1 MQLGIGVTLKVLQ
14 LNQQANDLDFS
25 GAASLTTLRYT
36 GKKITPVAEG
46 SQSNTVT
53 ITSANAALKNV
64 SFPDYDGKVNHLGTL
79 TVTGTTIGT
88 LSTGGV
94 ILNTNVINNDAMTA
108 INIGHAHL
116 NGELATTITVSG
128 NASLTTLDLSSMN
141 KVKAITVT
149 SNGKIASIT
158 APALTQL
165 AEPVADIDVTVSGN
179 ALVGAYTSAVSGTE
193 TSPYAENKIHYQESV
208 ASF

>member
-1 MQLGIGVTLKVLQ
+1 M
-14 LNQQANDLDFS
+14 
-25 GAASLTTLRYT
+25 
-36 GKKITPVAEG
+36 
-46 SQSNTVT
+46 
-53 ITSANAALKNV
+53 
-64 SFPDYDGKVNHLGTL
+64 
-79 TVTGTTIGT
+79 TGTTIGT

-128 NASLTTLDLSSMN
+128 NASLTSLDLSSMN

-149 SNGKIASIT
+149 SNGKISIT

-165 AEPVADIDVTVSGN
+165 RSLLLI
-179 ALVGAYTSAVSGTE
+179 LM
-193 TSPYAENKIHYQESV
+193 
-208 ASF
+208 

>member
-1 MQLGIGVTLKVLQ
+1 M
-14 LNQQANDLDFS
+14 
-25 GAASLTTLRYT
+25 
-36 GKKITPVAEG
+36 
-46 SQSNTVT
+46 
-53 ITSANAALKNV
+53 
-64 SFPDYDGKVNHLGTL
+64 GTL

-128 NASLTTLDLSSMN
+128 NASLTSLDLSSMN

-149 SNGKIASIT
+149 SNGKIATIT
-158 APALTQL
+158 APALSQL
-165 AEPVADIDVTVSGN
+165 QSLLLI
-179 ALVGAYTSAVSGTE
+179 LM
-193 TSPYAENKIHYQESV
+193 
-208 ASF
+208 